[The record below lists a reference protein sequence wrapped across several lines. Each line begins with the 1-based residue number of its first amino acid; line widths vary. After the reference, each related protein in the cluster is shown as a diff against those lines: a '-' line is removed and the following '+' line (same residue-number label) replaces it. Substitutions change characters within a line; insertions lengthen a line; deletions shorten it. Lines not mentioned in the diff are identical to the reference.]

1 MVQKLISPSKHAGS
15 DPETFRLRPVMAIT
29 ASVQPQSGRIVHAGS
44 DFPQPFQ
51 FRFSKEGMD
60 HTVQKQQQKQQ
71 QQQQNRIRT
80 GWPGQG
86 LAKCIWSGSKPN
98 ASGLQESSGPLLANA
113 SQPIRTGCESDP
125 ACLLSW
131 FTPRDGRQEKVPLYP
146 TVKPHCG
153 VRYVT
158 NKARWTGYRAKS
170 VIVFQVFSTA
180 IRAHRYTINTSTFI
194 SEVRSCVNVEVA
206 VLPSPSLISLM
217 VSADIKQH

>member
-1 MVQKLISPSKHAGS
+1 MQKK
-15 DPETFRLRPVMAIT
+15 
-29 ASVQPQSGRIVHAGS
+29 
-44 DFPQPFQ
+44 
-51 FRFSKEGMD
+51 
-60 HTVQKQQQKQQ
+60 QKQKQKT
-71 QQQQNRIRT
+71 NKNNNNKK
-80 GWPGQG
+80 PESELDG
-86 LAKCIWSGSKPN
+86 LVRVWSGSKPN

-113 SQPIRTGCESDP
+113 SQPIRTGCEWDP

-131 FTPRDGRQEKVPLYP
+131 FAPCDGRQEKVPLYP

-194 SEVRSCVNVEVA
+194 TLSELRSCVNVEVP
-206 VLPSPSLISLM
+206 VLGSPSLRSLM
-217 VSADIKQH
+217 VSADVKQH